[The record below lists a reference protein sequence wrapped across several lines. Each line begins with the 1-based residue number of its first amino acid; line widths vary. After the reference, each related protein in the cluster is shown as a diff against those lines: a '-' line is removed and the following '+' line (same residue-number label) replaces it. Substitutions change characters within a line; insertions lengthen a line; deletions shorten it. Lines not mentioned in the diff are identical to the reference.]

1 MSDHDDVFDDRVLGA
16 RDVCS
21 NCFRLVRVER
31 VDPTRGGLTRE
42 YEASYER
49 EKVNT
54 SIEYAPAE
62 TVSEQKGVFCACG
75 VESARERIWDDG
87 DVDRER
93 LATLLTQ
100 LLRTLRR
107 KGLSIATRPAARTAR
122 DIFAAEGDVDAALRA
137 GVSAGLRATQPA
149 TDGADPE
156 LTV

>member
-1 MSDHDDVFDDRVLGA
+1 MTDGDVYDDRVIAA

-49 EKVNT
+49 EQRNT
-54 SIEYAPAE
+54 SIEYGPAE
-62 TVSEQKGVFCACG
+62 VVSEHKGVFCECG
-75 VESARERIWDDG
+75 VESPRERIWGDA
-87 DVDRER
+87 DVDRDR
-93 LATLLTQ
+93 LATLLAQ

-107 KGLSIATRPAARTAR
+107 KGLRVATRPAARQAR
-122 DIFAAEGDVDAALRA
+122 DTFIAEDEVDAALRA
-137 GVSAGLRATQPA
+137 GVSAGLRAAQP
-149 TDGADPE
+149 DADADDSHE